1 MKGKLIMSV
10 EQMDNDRK
18 AWEELRNTGIGG
30 SDVAVIVG
38 KNKWKSPYTLW
49 AEKTGKIEP
58 EDLSQNEFV
67 YWGNVHEESIAQRF
81 TRDTG
86 LKVKRCGTLADEEY
100 PYFHANVDRLVVGE
114 NAGLEC
120 KTANGFKAKEWAN
133 DEAPEAYILQ
143 CQWYMGI
150 TGADKWYLAC
160 LIGGNHYV
168 CKEIP
173 RNESDIEALREAAKN
188 FWENHVLADVP
199 PETDGTDSTSETL
212 DTIFKEGQPMAMAL
226 PSMAQI
232 WIDRLDS
239 LYTTEKLVKE
249 QKTEAQN
256 ALKAMLGDCEV
267 GAFNDRQISWKAIKG
282 RETVDVKRLKAE
294 MPQVY
299 EQYKKIGAGSRVFK
313 LK

>member
-1 MKGKLIMSV
+1 MKGKLIMSIDA
-10 EQMDNDRK
+10 MDSDRK
-18 AWEELRNTGIGG
+18 AWEKLRNSGIGG

-49 AEKTGKIEP
+49 AEKTGRVEP
-58 EDLSQNEFV
+58 EDLSNNEYV
-67 YWGNVHEESIAQRF
+67 YWGTVLEDSIAQRF
-81 TRDTG
+81 MRDTG
-86 LKVKRCGTLADEEY
+86 KTVRRCGTLQDEEY
-100 PYFHANVDRLVVGE
+100 GYMHANVDRLIVGE

-120 KTANGFKAKEWAN
+120 KTANGFKAKEWVD

-173 RNESDIEALREAAKN
+173 RNEADIEALREAAKY
-188 FWENHVLADVP
+188 FWEKHVFADVP
-199 PETDGTDSTSETL
+199 PEVDGSESTSDTL
-212 DTIFKEGQPMAMAL
+212 TKQYEESQANAIML
-226 PSMAQI
+226 PSQASE
-232 WIDRLDS
+232 WIKALDN
-239 LYTTEKLVKE
+239 LTTMEKMLKE

-256 ALKAMLGDCEV
+256 ALKAMLGEYEQGV
-267 GAFNDRQISWKAIKG
+267 FNDRQISWRSQKG
-282 RETVDVKRLKAE
+282 RETIDTKRLKAE
-294 MPQVY
+294 MPQIY
-299 EQYKKIGAGSRVFK
+299 NQYKKVGKATRVFK